1 MNTTELKNSIF
12 TLRSMIFTAIMAAI
26 ICVCAPFSIP
36 VPGLLVPISLA
47 TFAVYLAGGVLG
59 AKRGAL
65 AVLVYILIGAV
76 GLPVFSGFSGGL
88 AKLFGVTGGYIIGY
102 IPCALLSGLIFE
114 RVKKAWALPL
124 GMAAGTAACY
134 IFGTAWFLV
143 STTLAAGR
151 PLTGAA
157 VAAAV
162 MNCVVPFLVG
172 DAIKIAAATS
182 VTLPLKSEL
191 DRIINGSGK
200 KAQ

>member
-1 MNTTELKNSIF
+1 MNTTEQKNSIF

-88 AKLFGVTGGYIIGY
+88 AKLFGVTEQTIRRWEHDKSQPHSSAIRKLNE
-102 IPCALLSGLIFE
+102 IC
-114 RVKKAWALPL
+114 KK
-124 GMAAGTAACY
+124 
-134 IFGTAWFLV
+134 
-143 STTLAAGR
+143 
-151 PLTGAA
+151 
-157 VAAAV
+157 
-162 MNCVVPFLVG
+162 N
-172 DAIKIAAATS
+172 K
-182 VTLPLKSEL
+182 L
-191 DRIINGSGK
+191 DI
-200 KAQ
+200 

>member
-1 MNTTELKNSIF
+1 
-12 TLRSMIFTAIMAAI
+12 MIFTAIMAAI

-36 VPGLLVPISLA
+36 GLIVPISLA
-47 TFAVYLAGGVLG
+47 TFAVYVAGGVLG

-102 IPCALLSGLIFE
+102 IPCALLSGLLYD
-114 RVKKAWALPL
+114 RVKKIWALPL
-124 GMAAGTAACY
+124 GMAAGTAECY
-134 IFGTAWFLV
+134 IFGTVWFIL

-172 DAIKIAAATS
+172 DAIKIAAACA
-182 VTLPLKSEL
+182 VVIPLKNEL
-191 DRIINGSGK
+191 TRIINGCGK
-200 KAQ
+200 NG